1 MKLLWSIKDID
12 RRLVMI
18 ARLLVGG
25 LFTFSGIVKAVDPLG
40 TAYKIDDYLIEMG
53 LTQLM
58 SLSLPLS
65 LVMVVGEFTLGM
77 LLLLGLYR
85 KATLRLIMLFLLFF
99 TPLTLWIALTNP
111 VEDCGCFGDAYKISN
126 WETFWKNL
134 LLSAALLLLFF
145 NQKKIIPLFRGRMAS
160 LAACFVVLYGL
171 LFAMHNLNRLP
182 LFDFRPFHIG
192 ASIPEQME
200 VEPELADVY
209 ETIFIYSKDGVEKE
223 FTEED
228 YPWNDSTWHYVDM
241 RNRLVREGVKPAI
254 EDFALTLIK
263 EDEMNGSLKAEGDIT
278 RELLHET
285 EWLFLMITYSL
296 EEMKQTHLDR
306 FRALHQFAL
315 ERGYPFY
322 LVTSSSPE
330 VIDSWE
336 EQQRT
341 GFRFAIADEKVLK
354 TMVRSNPGL
363 MLLREGVV
371 INKWDDSLLP
381 DPLPKGLSM
390 EESEMVQQGTMQT
403 RNIMRLMLI
412 SLLLLLPLLILKGV
426 ERKSVAVGKRSQ
438 DNV

>member
-263 EDEMNGSLKAEGDIT
+263 EDEMNGSLRAEGDIT

-322 LVTSSSPE
+322 LVTSSPPE

-363 MLLREGVV
+363 MLLKEGVV
-371 INKWDDSLLP
+371 INKWDDSRLP
-381 DPLPKGLSM
+381 DPLPDGLQM
-390 EESEMVQQGTMQT
+390 EESGMVQQGDMQT
-403 RNIMRLMLI
+403 RHMMRLMLI
-412 SLLLLLPLLILKGV
+412 SLLLLIPLLALKIV
-426 ERKSVAVGKRSQ
+426 ERRSGAAGKRRQGS
-438 DNV
+438 V

>member
-1 MKLLWSIKDID
+1 MKLLWGIKQID
-12 RRLVMI
+12 RSLVMI
-18 ARLLVGG
+18 ARLFVGG

-53 LTQLM
+53 LSELM
-58 SLSLPLS
+58 LLSLPLS

-85 KATLRLIMLFLLFF
+85 KGTLRLILLFLLFF
-99 TPLTLWIALTNP
+99 TPLTLWIALANP
-111 VEDCGCFGDAYKISN
+111 VEDCGCFGDAIKISN

-134 LLSAALLLLFF
+134 VLSAALLLLLF
-145 NQKKIIPLFRGRMAS
+145 NQKKIGPLFGRRMAP
-160 LAACFVVLYGL
+160 LAAGFIVLYGL
-171 LFAMHNLNRLP
+171 LFTLHNLNRLP

-200 VEPELADVY
+200 VEPELADLY
-209 ETIFIYSKDGVEKE
+209 ETIFIYQKDGVEKE
-223 FTEED
+223 FTEEN

-241 RNRLVREGVKPAI
+241 RNRLVREGSKPAI
-254 EDFALTLIK
+254 EDFVLTLIQR
-263 EDEMNGSLKAEGDIT
+263 DEMNGSMNAGGDMT
-278 RELLHET
+278 RELLQEK

-296 EEMKQTHLDR
+296 GEMEQRHLDQ
-306 FRALHQFAL
+306 FKALHQFAE

-322 LVTSSSPE
+322 LVTSSPSE
-330 VIDSWE
+330 VIASWE

-341 GFRFAIADEKVLK
+341 GFRFANGDEKVLK

-403 RNIMRLMLI
+403 RNIMRLLLI
-412 SLLLLLPLLILKGV
+412 SLLLLLPLLFLKGV
-426 ERKSVAVGKRSQ
+426 ERKSVAAGKRSQ
-438 DNV
+438 DSV